1 MLSLRLYI
9 VSIIYFIPLISS
21 TNASLFGVVTSTAK
35 HQPAQVSSSILQ
47 LRGGGDDNDVDDVPA
62 FRPYLPY
69 TLAIRDSIMIAH
81 SFHNHPSF
89 GPAGGL
95 HGATYTID
103 VEFASKKLHKEC
115 NWVIDIGVASDLVA
129 EVLKK
134 YNYKNLDEVF
144 GDDIM
149 TTTEFMCQTIHKDIV
164 EKLRERYANGEEK
177 DGFEGW
183 IKVSLWESHEAWASF
198 EGPSL

>member
-1 MLSLRLYI
+1 MLSLRYI
-9 VSIIYFIPLISS
+9 VGIIGFIALMSS
-21 TNASLFGVVTSTAK
+21 TNASLFGIVSTAK
-35 HQPAQVSSSILQ
+35 HQSPLVSSSILQ
-47 LRGGGDDNDVDDVPA
+47 LRGGGNDDNDVDNVPA

-89 GPAGGL
+89 GPAGEL
-95 HGATYTID
+95 HGATYTVDI
-103 VEFASKKLHKEC
+103 EFASKKLHKEC

-149 TTTEFMCQTIHKDIV
+149 TTTEFMCQTIHKDIA
-164 EKLRERYANGEEK
+164 EKLRERYANGEEN
-177 DGFEGW
+177 GFEGW
-183 IKVSLWESHEAWASF
+183 IKVSLWESHKAWASF
-198 EGPSL
+198 EGPSS